1 MGKKLKNVKHYKLRF
16 IYIFIV
22 LLFILLGSFF
32 YIKYVKELTYESIY
46 TSITEIGRQN
56 AGKLNLKINSQM
68 KFVDQIVHAI
78 DNGNFESVEDI
89 FKSFG
94 SDYKSHNFTRLAI
107 LDKNGNGITSDNIE
121 IQNYPNI
128 KEFFSQSN
136 VYLSENRPS
145 TVSENYVNIYSK
157 TFKFKNTDL
166 VLFATI
172 NTEEY
177 EEILSQ
183 KVFSGKGGTLLL
195 NNKGHVLIDSYGLTD
210 NSNNNNFFD
219 YLVNKY
225 NIEDSEILSK
235 ITIMKDKILKN
246 EVGNLNLKLS
256 DTLYFLNYEKLGI
269 NDWYVITIAP
279 DSVIA
284 KETTKF
290 LVLSFAICVAFCFV
304 IISVLIYI
312 DVSNQIQKHKL
323 YNIAYIDPV
332 TLLGNEVYFKEK
344 GEKFLQ
350 NFKKNNYIIAL
361 DINKFKA
368 LNNIYGYKFCNKIL
382 KTLGEKL
389 ESILP
394 DNNITCRM
402 SNDIFATVFNY
413 ERDINR
419 LLNQIFN
426 EISNFT
432 VDNKKIQVN
441 LSIGVYKIIPEEND
455 INKLL
460 DKAYMARAK
469 VKGVYDINYYIFDE
483 ILENKLVEEQK
494 IESSMESALKNK
506 EFKVVYQPKMYV
518 KNEKLYGAEALVRW
532 YKDGE
537 MISPGKFI
545 PLFEKNKFIM
555 KLDLYI
561 FEQVCKDMSLWKEK
575 YNFVPTISINVSKE
589 HFANENFID
598 EYAKIVDKHKI
609 ERGKIDI
616 EITESATTEEKVD
629 TLKLLN
635 SIKEKGFLV
644 SIDDF
649 GTGYSSLSMLQN
661 MPIDIIKIDKI
672 FVDKA
677 DLNSDNNII
686 NYIMFIAKHLG
697 VKTIVEGVETKE
709 QVEFIKKIKS
719 DIIQGYYYSKPI
731 SKEEFE
737 IYFNEHK

>member
-1 MGKKLKNVKHYKLRF
+1 MVRKIKNIRHYKLRL
-16 IYIFIV
+16 IYILVV
-22 LLFILLGSFF
+22 LLFILLGSYF
-32 YIKYVKELTYESIY
+32 YIKYLKELTNESIF

-56 AGKLNLKINSQM
+56 AGKLNLKIDSQM
-68 KFVDQIVHAI
+68 KFVDQIVHTI
-78 DNGNFESVEDI
+78 ENGNFKSVEEI
-89 FKSFG
+89 LKSFG
-94 SDYKSHNFTRLAI
+94 SDYKSHNFRRLMI
-107 LDKNGNGITSDNIE
+107 LDKEGNGITNDNIK
-121 IQNYPNI
+121 INNYPNI
-128 KEFFSQSN
+128 SEFFLYEN
-136 VYLSENRPS
+136 VCLTENRPS
-145 TVSENYVNIYSK
+145 SFSDDYINIYSK
-157 TFKFKNTDL
+157 TFTFNNAEY

-177 EEILSQ
+177 EQILSQ
-183 KVFSGKGGTLLL
+183 RVFNGKGGTLLL
-195 NNKGHVLIDSYGLTD
+195 NNKGQVLIDSYGLTE
-210 NSNNNNFFD
+210 NNDNNFYE
-219 YLVNKY
+219 YLIKKY
-225 NIEDSEILSK
+225 NLNDNTKVFNKIKTMREK
-235 ITIMKDKILKN
+235 ITNN
-246 EVGNLNLKLS
+246 EVGNLNLKLGKNE
-256 DTLYFLNYEKLGI
+256 YFLNYEKLGI
-269 NDWYVITIAP
+269 NGWYVITIAP
-279 DSVIA
+279 NTVIA
-284 KETTKF
+284 KETTEF
-290 LVLSFAICVAFCFV
+290 LSLSFIICIVFCFIV
-304 IISVLIYI
+304 ISILIYI
-312 DVSNQIQKHKL
+312 DVSNQIQKQKL
-323 YNIAYIDPV
+323 YNIAYIDPI

-350 NFKKNNYIIAL
+350 ESSRNNYIIAL

-389 ESILP
+389 ENLLP

-402 SNDIFATVFNY
+402 SNDIFVTIFNY
-413 ERDINR
+413 ERGIER

-426 EISNFT
+426 DISNFT
-432 VDNKKIQVN
+432 IDNKKVQVN
-441 LSIGVYKIIPEEND
+441 LSIGVYKIMPEEND
-455 INKLL
+455 INKVL

-469 VKGVYDINYYIFDE
+469 IKGVYDKNYYIFDE
-483 ILENKLVEEQK
+483 VLENKLIEEQK
-494 IESSMESALKNK
+494 IESSMESALKKK
-506 EFKVVYQPKMYV
+506 EFKVVYQPKMHV

-532 YKDGE
+532 YKDGN
-537 MISPGKFI
+537 IIPPGKFI
-545 PLFEKNKFIM
+545 PLFEKNKFII
-555 KLDLYI
+555 KLDLYM
-561 FEQVCKDMSLWKEK
+561 FEQVCKDMSMWKEK

-598 EYAKIVDKHKI
+598 EYAKIVDKYKI
-609 ERGKIDI
+609 ERNKIDI

-629 TLKLLN
+629 TLKILN
-635 SIKEKGFLV
+635 NIKAKGFLI

-661 MPIDIIKIDKI
+661 MPIDIIKIDKV

-737 IYFNEHK
+737 VYFNEHK

>member
-157 TFKFKNTDL
+157 TFKFKNTDF

>member
-290 LVLSFAICVAFCFV
+290 LILSFAICVAFCFV

>member
-532 YKDGE
+532 YKDGK